1 MGAQTAGAVFD
12 TVFGVGEIAAAILTQ
27 SVEGAV
33 AEDAGEALRIGILVA
48 GEVFTLLVLEKVVV
62 WHGFTSF
69 ELVPREIVG
78 WGSGEGQRLA
88 GFGVAEAQKA

>member
-33 AEDAGEALRIGILVA
+33 AEDAAKSFRVGILVA
-48 GEVFTLLVLEKVVV
+48 GEVFTGFVLEKVVV

-69 ELVPREIVG
+69 ELVPGKFIGR
-78 WGSGEGQRLA
+78 GSGESQLLA